1 MRNFLR
7 TMLVIFGILSVISVA
22 GILLLIK
29 GNLSITMIAVAL
41 SYLATHHVI
50 QMVVIG
56 LLAIYGLCA
65 VICIAFSGNVTNDLK
80 GGVIL
85 PLKVGEVHIS
95 SQTFESI
102 VTNVAKKYAGLKTA
116 KVNIKIKETGINVD
130 LFAYVL
136 QDTVIS
142 DITSKLQED
151 IKATVLKQTTVA
163 VETVNVKIKG
173 VYTLNEN
180 KNKEE

>member
-1 MRNFLR
+1 MKNFLK
-7 TMLVIFGILSVISVA
+7 TMLVIFGALSVITVA
-22 GILLLIK
+22 AMLFLIAGK
-29 GNLSITMIAVAL
+29 ISITTIAIGLNYVLTHNVIKIIVIVAL
-41 SYLATHHVI
+41 TL
-50 QMVVIG
+50 
-56 LLAIYGLCA
+56 YGLCS
-65 VICIAFSGNVTNDLK
+65 VIAIAFSGTVTSDLK
-80 GGVIL
+80 GGIIL

-102 VTNVAKKYAGLKTA
+102 ITNVAKKYAGVKTA
-116 KVNIKIKETGINVD
+116 KVNVKIKETGISVD

-136 QDTVIS
+136 QDMVIS

-151 IKATVLKQTTVA
+151 IKSTVLKQTTVA

-180 KNKEE
+180 KEA

>member
-1 MRNFLR
+1 MKNFLK
-7 TMLVIFGILSVISVA
+7 TMLVIFGALSVITVA
-22 GILLLIK
+22 AMLFLIAGK
-29 GNLSITMIAVAL
+29 ISITTIAIGLNYVLTHNVIKMIVIVAL
-41 SYLATHHVI
+41 TL
-50 QMVVIG
+50 
-56 LLAIYGLCA
+56 YGLCS
-65 VICIAFSGNVTNDLK
+65 VIAIAFSGTVTSDLK
-80 GGVIL
+80 GGIIL

-102 VTNVAKKYAGLKTA
+102 ITNVAKKYAGVKTA
-116 KVNIKIKETGINVD
+116 KVNVKIKETGISVD

-136 QDTVIS
+136 QDMVIS

-151 IKATVLKQTTVA
+151 IKSTVLKQTTVA

-180 KNKEE
+180 KEA

>member
-1 MRNFLR
+1 MKSFLR
-7 TMLVIFGILSVISVA
+7 TMLVIFGILSVVLVA
-22 GILLLIK
+22 GLLLVISGKVSYGVILVGINYITTHQIIK
-29 GNLSITMIAVAL
+29 AITIAA
-41 SYLATHHVI
+41 
-50 QMVVIG
+50 
-56 LLAIYGLCA
+56 LAIYGLCS
-65 VICIAFSGNVTNDLK
+65 VISISFSGTVTSDLK

-102 VTNVAKKYAGLKTA
+102 VTNVAKKYAGVKTA
-116 KVNIKIKETGINVD
+116 KVNIKIKETGISVD

-180 KNKEE
+180 KEA

>member
-1 MRNFLR
+1 MKNFLR
-7 TMLVIFGILSVISVA
+7 TMLVVLGVLSVLAVS
-22 GILLLIK
+22 GTLLLIAGK
-29 GNLSITMIAVAL
+29 VSLGWLVIALNYLLTHQAIKIITIVMLSV
-41 SYLATHHVI
+41 
-50 QMVVIG
+50 
-56 LLAIYGLCA
+56 YGLCA
-65 VICIAFSGNVTNDLK
+65 VIAIAFSGAITSDLK
-80 GGVIL
+80 GGIIL

-102 VTNVAKKYAGLKTA
+102 VTNVAKKYAGVKTG

-142 DITSKLQED
+142 DITTKLQED
-151 IKATVLKQTTVA
+151 IKSTVLRQTTVA

-173 VYTLNEN
+173 VYTLNES
-180 KNKEE
+180 KEA

>member
-1 MRNFLR
+1 MKSFLR
-7 TMLVIFGILSVISVA
+7 TMLVILGIVTVVMVA
-22 GILLLIK
+22 GMLL
-29 GNLSITMIAVAL
+29 
-41 SYLATHHVI
+41 VI
-50 QMVVIG
+50 
-56 LLAIYGLCA
+56 
-65 VICIAFSGNVTNDLK
+65 SGNVTISMIAVGINYLLAHNVIKIIAMVLLAILGLCSIVSIACSGKVTSDLK
-80 GGVIL
+80 GGIIL

-102 VTNVAKKYAGLKTA
+102 VTNVAKKYAGVKTA
-116 KVNIKIKETGINVD
+116 KVNIRIKETGISVD

-151 IKATVLKQTTVA
+151 IKAVVLKQTTVA

-180 KNKEE
+180 KEA

>member
-1 MRNFLR
+1 MKNFLK
-7 TMLVIFGILSVISVA
+7 TMLVIFGVLSVITVSA
-22 GILLLIK
+22 TLLLITGK
-29 GNLSITMIAVAL
+29 ITISSFVIAFAYLVGNEILKLVTIVAL
-41 SYLATHHVI
+41 SI
-50 QMVVIG
+50 F
-56 LLAIYGLCA
+56 GLCS
-65 VICIAFSGNVTNDLK
+65 VIAIAFSGTVTSDLK

-102 VTNVAKKYAGLKTA
+102 VTNVAKKYAGVKTA

-180 KNKEE
+180 KEA

>member
-1 MRNFLR
+1 MKNFLR
-7 TMLVIFGILSVISVA
+7 TMLVILGIVSVA
-22 GILLLIK
+22 MVVGILLVIS
-29 GNLSITMIAVAL
+29 GNITISMIALGINYLLTHQVIKIVA
-41 SYLATHHVI
+41 I
-50 QMVVIG
+50 VV
-56 LLAIYGLCA
+56 LAIYGLCS
-65 VICIAFSGNVTNDLK
+65 VISIACSGKVTSDLK
-80 GGVIL
+80 GGIIL

-102 VTNVAKKYAGLKTA
+102 VTNVAKKYAGVKTA
-116 KVNIKIKETGINVD
+116 KVNIRIKETGISVD

-151 IKATVLKQTTVA
+151 IKAVVFKQTTVA

-180 KNKEE
+180 KEA

>member
-1 MRNFLR
+1 MKSFLR
-7 TMLVIFGILSVISVA
+7 TMLVIFGVLSVIFVS
-22 GILLLIK
+22 GTLLLIS
-29 GNLSITMIAVAL
+29 GQISYGTILGAINYIASHQVIKIMTIVAL
-41 SYLATHHVI
+41 S
-50 QMVVIG
+50 
-56 LLAIYGLCA
+56 IYGLCS
-65 VICIAFSGNVTNDLK
+65 VISIGFSGTVTSDLK

-102 VTNVAKKYAGLKTA
+102 VTNVAKKYAGVKTA

-142 DITSKLQED
+142 DITSKLQQD
-151 IKATVLKQTTVA
+151 IKETVLKQTTIA

-180 KNKEE
+180 KNKED

>member
-1 MRNFLR
+1 MKSFLR
-7 TMLVIFGILSVISVA
+7 TMLVIFGILSVVLVA
-22 GILLLIK
+22 GLLLVISGEVSYGVILVGINYITTHQIIK
-29 GNLSITMIAVAL
+29 VITIAA
-41 SYLATHHVI
+41 
-50 QMVVIG
+50 
-56 LLAIYGLCA
+56 LAIYGLCS
-65 VICIAFSGNVTNDLK
+65 VISIAFSGTVTSDLK

-102 VTNVAKKYAGLKTA
+102 VTNVAKKYAGVKTA
-116 KVNIKIKETGINVD
+116 KVNIKIKETGISVD

-180 KNKEE
+180 KEA

>member
-7 TMLVIFGILSVISVA
+7 TMLVVFGVLSVIVVA
-22 GILLLIK
+22 ALLLLIAGK
-29 GNLSITMIAVAL
+29 VQITTAAVAL
-41 SYLATHHVI
+41 SYLAAHRIVRW
-50 QMVVIG
+50 VVIG
-56 LLAIYGLCA
+56 ALIVYGLCSIVA
-65 VICIAFSGNVTNDLK
+65 IAFSGNVTNDLK
-80 GGVIL
+80 GGIIL

-102 VTNVAKKYAGLKTA
+102 VTNVAKKYAGVKTA
-116 KVNIKIKETGINVD
+116 KVNVKIKETGISVD

-151 IKATVLKQTTVA
+151 IKETVLKQTTVA
-163 VETVNVKIKG
+163 VEAVNVKIKG
-173 VYTLNEN
+173 VYTLNE
-180 KNKEE
+180 KNLKEE

>member
-1 MRNFLR
+1 MKSFLR
-7 TMLVIFGILSVISVA
+7 TMLIVFGILSILVVSSVLLLIAGKVTISSVLMGLSYITTHRMLRIICIVILSIYGLCSVISVA
-22 GILLLIK
+22 
-29 GNLSITMIAVAL
+29 
-41 SYLATHHVI
+41 
-50 QMVVIG
+50 
-56 LLAIYGLCA
+56 
-65 VICIAFSGNVTNDLK
+65 FSGVITSDLK

-102 VTNVAKKYAGLKTA
+102 VTNVAKKYAGVKTA

-151 IKATVLKQTTVA
+151 IKSTVLKQTTVA
-163 VETVNVKIKG
+163 VETVNVKVKG

-180 KNKEE
+180 KEV

>member
-1 MRNFLR
+1 MKSFLR
-7 TMLVIFGILSVISVA
+7 TMLVIFAIVSVIVVS
-22 GILLLIK
+22 GMLLLIAGK
-29 GNLSITMIAVAL
+29 ISLYPVAIALDFIAVHRVIKIAIVSVLSIYGI
-41 SYLATHHVI
+41 
-50 QMVVIG
+50 
-56 LLAIYGLCA
+56 LAI
-65 VICIAFSGNVTNDLK
+65 IALVSSGTLTSDLK

-85 PLKVGEVHIS
+85 PLKVGQVHIS

-102 VTNVAKKYAGLKTA
+102 VTNVAKKYAGVKTA
-116 KVNIKIKETGINVD
+116 KVNIKIKETGISVD

-142 DITSKLQED
+142 DITSKIQED

-163 VETVNVKIKG
+163 VEMVNVKVKG

-180 KNKEE
+180 KEG

>member
-1 MRNFLR
+1 MKNFLR
-7 TMLVIFGILSVISVA
+7 TMLVVSGILSVIVVSGV
-22 GILLLIK
+22 LLLLAGKLGI
-29 GNLSITMIAVAL
+29 SSVVVAL
-41 SYLATHHVI
+41 SYILTHRVIKIMIIIALALYGVCSVI
-50 QMVVIG
+50 S
-56 LLAIYGLCA
+56 
-65 VICIAFSGNVTNDLK
+65 IAFSGVVTSDLK
-80 GGVIL
+80 GGIIL

-102 VTNVAKKYAGLKTA
+102 VTNVAKKYAGVKTA

-142 DITSKLQED
+142 DITSKLQEE

-173 VYTLNEN
+173 VYTLNES
-180 KNKEE
+180 KEA

>member
-1 MRNFLR
+1 MRSFLR
-7 TMLVIFGILSVISVA
+7 TMLIIFGIISVA
-22 GILLLIK
+22 TVAGLLLIIAGK
-29 GNLSITMIAVAL
+29 LSVTTILVAL
-41 SYLATHHVI
+41 SYLASHQIIKFIV
-50 QMVVIG
+50 MGVLVVF
-56 LLAIYGLCA
+56 GLCS
-65 VICIAFSGNVTNDLK
+65 VISVAFSGNVTSELK
-80 GGVIL
+80 GGIIL
-85 PLKVGEVHIS
+85 PFKVGEVHIS

-116 KVNIKIKETGINVD
+116 KVNVKVKETGINVD

-151 IKATVLKQTTVA
+151 IKSTVLKQTTVA
-163 VETVNVKIKG
+163 VEMVNVNIKG

-180 KNKEE
+180 KEA

>member
-1 MRNFLR
+1 MKNYLK
-7 TMLVIFGILSVISVA
+7 TMIVIMGIVTVLFVSLSLIAISGNITIIPISKILTFVLAHKAINILAIVVLSLLGLCSVIAMAFSS
-22 GILLLIK
+22 
-29 GNLSITMIAVAL
+29 SITSDI
-41 SYLATHHVI
+41 
-50 QMVVIG
+50 
-56 LLAIYGLCA
+56 
-65 VICIAFSGNVTNDLK
+65 K

-85 PLKVGEVHIS
+85 PLKVGDVHIS
-95 SQTFESI
+95 SQTFEAI
-102 VTNVAKKYAGLKTA
+102 VINVAKKYAGVKTA

-151 IKATVLKQTTVA
+151 IKATVLKQTTVG

-180 KNKEE
+180 KEA

>member
-1 MRNFLR
+1 MKSYLK
-7 TMLVIFGILSVISVA
+7 TMVVITCIIVVLLISFV
-22 GILLLIK
+22 LLLISGK
-29 GNLSITMIAVAL
+29 VSSDVIQIGINYIVTHRIIKIVTIVILSILGVLSIIAIL
-41 SYLATHHVI
+41 
-50 QMVVIG
+50 
-56 LLAIYGLCA
+56 
-65 VICIAFSGNVTNDLK
+65 FSSSITNDIK

-85 PLKVGEVHIS
+85 PLKVGDVHIS

-102 VTNVAKKYAGLKTA
+102 VANIAKKYAGVKTA
-116 KVNIKIKETGINVD
+116 KVNIKIRETGINVD

-151 IKATVLKQTTVA
+151 IKSTVLKQTTVA

-180 KNKEE
+180 KEA

>member
-1 MRNFLR
+1 MKNFLR
-7 TMLVIFGILSVISVA
+7 TMLVIFGILSVLTVS
-22 GILLLIK
+22 GILLLIS
-29 GNLSITMIAVAL
+29 GELSLATISLVL
-41 SYLATHHVI
+41 SYLEVHNVI
-50 QMVVIG
+50 KIITVV
-56 LLAIYGLCA
+56 LLAIYGLCS
-65 VICIAFSGNVTNDLK
+65 IISIAFSGVVTSDLK
-80 GGVIL
+80 GGIIL

-102 VTNVAKKYAGLKTA
+102 VTNVAKKYAGVKTA

-151 IKATVLKQTTVA
+151 IKSTVLKQTTVA

-173 VYTLNEN
+173 VYTLVYQ
-180 KNKEE
+180 

>member
-1 MRNFLR
+1 MKSFLR
-7 TMLVIFGILSVISVA
+7 TMLIIFGILSVVVVA
-22 GILLLIK
+22 GMLLLIA
-29 GNLSITMIAVAL
+29 GEITIVTIATGLNYILAHRVIKIIAIVA
-41 SYLATHHVI
+41 
-50 QMVVIG
+50 
-56 LLAIYGLCA
+56 LAIYGLCA
-65 VICIAFSGNVTNDLK
+65 VISIAFSGTVTSDLK
-80 GGVIL
+80 GGIIL

-102 VTNVAKKYAGLKTA
+102 VINVAKKYAGLKTA
-116 KVNIKIKETGINVD
+116 KVNIKIKETGISVD

-151 IKATVLKQTTVA
+151 IKEVVLKQTTVA

-180 KNKEE
+180 KEA

>member
-1 MRNFLR
+1 MKNFLR
-7 TMLVIFGILSVISVA
+7 TMLVVFGIVSVIGVSA
-22 GILLLIK
+22 ILLLIAGK
-29 GNLSITMIAVAL
+29 LSLGSIAVGLDYILTHRIIKIAAIILL
-41 SYLATHHVI
+41 S
-50 QMVVIG
+50 
-56 LLAIYGLCA
+56 IYGLCS
-65 VICIAFSGNVTNDLK
+65 VISIAFSGTVTSDLK

-95 SQTFESI
+95 NQTFESI
-102 VTNVAKKYAGLKTA
+102 VTNVAKKYAGIKTA

-142 DITSKLQED
+142 DITTKLQEE

-173 VYTLNEN
+173 VYTLNES
-180 KNKEE
+180 KEA

>member
-1 MRNFLR
+1 MKNYLK
-7 TMLVIFGILSVISVA
+7 TMIVIMGIVTVLFVCMLLIIISGNGKILPINTVLKFILTHKVINLIAIILLSLLGICSVIA
-22 GILLLIK
+22 
-29 GNLSITMIAVAL
+29 M
-41 SYLATHHVI
+41 
-50 QMVVIG
+50 
-56 LLAIYGLCA
+56 
-65 VICIAFSGNVTNDLK
+65 AFSSSVTSDIK

-85 PLKVGEVHIS
+85 PLKVGDVHIS

-102 VTNVAKKYAGLKTA
+102 VTNIAKKYAGIKTA

-136 QDTVIS
+136 QDIVIS
-142 DITSKLQED
+142 DITSKLQQD
-151 IKATVLKQTTVA
+151 IKETVLKQTTVA

-180 KNKEE
+180 KEV

>member
-1 MRNFLR
+1 MKNFLR
-7 TMLVIFGILSVISVA
+7 TMLVVFGVLSVIAVA
-22 GILLLIK
+22 GILLLIAGK
-29 GNLSITMIAVAL
+29 LSLSSIAIGLGYVLTNRIINIAVI
-41 SYLATHHVI
+41 V
-50 QMVVIG
+50 
-56 LLAIYGLCA
+56 LLTIYGLCSVVA
-65 VICIAFSGNVTNDLK
+65 IAFSGTITSDLK

-102 VTNVAKKYAGLKTA
+102 VINVAKKYAGLKTA

-142 DITSKLQED
+142 DITTKLQDD
-151 IKATVLKQTTVA
+151 IKSTVLKQTTVA

-173 VYTLNEN
+173 VYTLNES
-180 KNKEE
+180 KEA

>member
-1 MRNFLR
+1 MKNFLR
-7 TMLVIFGILSVISVA
+7 TMLVVFGVTSVILIS
-22 GILLLIK
+22 GLLLLISGK
-29 GNLSITMIAVAL
+29 ITLSLIATG
-41 SYLATHHVI
+41 LAYILTHHILKV
-50 QMVVIG
+50 VVIT
-56 LLAIYGLCA
+56 LLAIYGLCS
-65 VICIAFSGNVTNDLK
+65 IISIAFSGIITSDLK

-102 VTNVAKKYAGLKTA
+102 VTNVAKKYAGVKTA

-142 DITSKLQED
+142 DITTKLQED

-180 KNKEE
+180 KEA

>member
-1 MRNFLR
+1 MKSFLR
-7 TMLVIFGILSVISVA
+7 TMLVVFGVLSVIMVA
-22 GILLLIK
+22 GLLLIISGEISYGTILLGINYIVTHQVIK
-29 GNLSITMIAVAL
+29 TIAIIVF
-41 SYLATHHVI
+41 V
-50 QMVVIG
+50 
-56 LLAIYGLCA
+56 IYGLCSVIA
-65 VICIAFSGNVTNDLK
+65 VAFSGIVTNDLK

-102 VTNVAKKYAGLKTA
+102 VTNVAKKYAGIKTA

-151 IKATVLKQTTVA
+151 IKASVLKQTTVA
-163 VETVNVKIKG
+163 VETVNVKVKG

-180 KNKEE
+180 KDA

>member
-1 MRNFLR
+1 MKNFLR
-7 TMLVIFGILSVISVA
+7 TMLVIFGILSVVTVS
-22 GILLLIK
+22 GLLLLIAGK
-29 GNLSITMIAVAL
+29 ITLGTLAIGL
-41 SYLATHHVI
+41 SYILTHRVIRIIIIAT
-50 QMVVIG
+50 
-56 LLAIYGLCA
+56 LSIYGLCS
-65 VICIAFSGNVTNDLK
+65 VISIAFSGVITSDLK
-80 GGVIL
+80 GGIIL

-102 VTNVAKKYAGLKTA
+102 VTNVAKKYAGVKTA

-180 KNKEE
+180 KQA

>member
-1 MRNFLR
+1 MRSFLR
-7 TMLVIFGILSVISVA
+7 TMLVVFGILSVAVVSA
-22 GILLLIK
+22 LLLLIAGK
-29 GNLSITMIAVAL
+29 LSATAVVVGL
-41 SYLATHHVI
+41 NYLTSHEIVKFVA
-50 QMVVIG
+50 IG
-56 LLAIYGLCA
+56 LLVIYGVCS
-65 VICIAFSGNVTNDLK
+65 VISIACSGNVTSELK
-80 GGVIL
+80 GGIIL

-102 VTNVAKKYAGLKTA
+102 VTNVAKKYAGIKTA
-116 KVNIKIKETGINVD
+116 KVNVKIKETGINVD

-151 IKATVLKQTTVA
+151 IKSTVLKQTTVA

-180 KNKEE
+180 KEA

>member
-1 MRNFLR
+1 MKSFLR
-7 TMLVIFGILSVISVA
+7 TMLVITGILSIIIVS
-22 GILLLIK
+22 GILLMLAGK
-29 GNLSITMIAVAL
+29 ITMSPIVIGL
-41 SYLATHHVI
+41 SYLASHDI
-50 QMVVIG
+50 ARIIAIVV
-56 LLAIYGLCA
+56 LAIYGLCS
-65 VICIAFSGNVTNDLK
+65 VISIAFSGTITNDLK

-102 VTNVAKKYAGLKTA
+102 VTNVAKKYAGVKTA
-116 KVNIKIKETGINVD
+116 KVNIKIKESGINVD

-151 IKATVLKQTTVA
+151 IKSTVLKQTTVA

-180 KNKEE
+180 KEA

>member
-1 MRNFLR
+1 MKSFLR
-7 TMLVIFGILSVISVA
+7 TMLVIFGVLYVIVVA
-22 GILLLIK
+22 GILFMIAGKLSLATVLIGVRYIASHEIIK
-29 GNLSITMIAVAL
+29 LICIVVLSIF
-41 SYLATHHVI
+41 
-50 QMVVIG
+50 
-56 LLAIYGLCA
+56 GLCS
-65 VICIAFSGNVTNDLK
+65 VISIAFSGVITNDLK
-80 GGVIL
+80 GGIIL
-85 PLKVGEVHIS
+85 PLKVGDVHIS

-116 KVNIKIKETGINVD
+116 KVNIKIRETGIQVD

-151 IKATVLKQTTVA
+151 IKEVVLKQTTVA
-163 VETVNVKIKG
+163 VETVNVKVKG

-180 KNKEE
+180 KEA

>member
-1 MRNFLR
+1 MKNFLR
-7 TMLVIFGILSVISVA
+7 TMLIVFGVVTVIFISA
-22 GILLLIK
+22 ALLLISGK
-29 GNLSITMIAVAL
+29 LSMSYIVMGINYILTHQIIKIITISVL
-41 SYLATHHVI
+41 SV
-50 QMVVIG
+50 
-56 LLAIYGLCA
+56 YGLCSVVA
-65 VICIAFSGNVTNDLK
+65 ISFSGVITRDLK
-80 GGVIL
+80 GGIIL

-95 SQTFESI
+95 NQTFESI
-102 VTNVAKKYAGLKTA
+102 VINVSKKYAGVKIA
-116 KVNIKIKETGINVD
+116 KVNIRIKETGLHVD

-180 KNKEE
+180 KEA